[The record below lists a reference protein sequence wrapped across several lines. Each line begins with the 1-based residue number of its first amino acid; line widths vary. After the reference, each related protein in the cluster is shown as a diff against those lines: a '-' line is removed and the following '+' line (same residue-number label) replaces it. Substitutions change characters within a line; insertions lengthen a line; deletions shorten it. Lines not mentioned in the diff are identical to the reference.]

1 MTHRIGFVGGTGP
14 LGAGLA
20 ARWARAGIETVIGS
34 RRDERGREAAAAI
47 AELAGPDAASVTGGD
62 NRAAVQDVDVVLITV
77 PFEGLDEALAPLTDL
92 LAGRLVVSAVNP
104 LRFDGSGPYP
114 VRLSEGS
121 AAEAIAARLPE
132 ARIAAAFHSLSAR
145 TLKRVDEP
153 MDDDVPV
160 VGDDEDDVA
169 VVCALAERIE
179 GVRALHAGP
188 LRLSGPVEDLTTVLL
203 ALNKR
208 YRAHAGVRFSGVHP

>member
-20 ARWARAGIETVIGS
+20 ARWARAGVETVIGS
-34 RRDERGREAAAAI
+34 RSEERGREAAAAI
-47 AELAGPDAASVTGGD
+47 AALAGPSAALVTGGH
-62 NRAAVQDVDVVLITV
+62 NRTAVRDVDVVLVTV
-77 PFEGLDEALAPLTDL
+77 PFDGLDEALAPLVEL

-104 LRFDGSGPYP
+104 LRFDAAGPYP
-114 VRLSEGS
+114 IRLAEGS
-121 AAEAIAARLPE
+121 AAQTIAAQLPE

-160 VGDDEDDVA
+160 VGDDDDDVA

-179 GVRALHAGP
+179 GVRALKAGP
-188 LRLSGPVEDLTTVLL
+188 LRLAGPVEDLTTVLL

-208 YRAHAGVRFSGVHP
+208 YRAHAGVRFSGVQP